1 MLRVFAV
8 QVIVSA
14 LHLADAQSSGSRAL
28 LQAAAAATSGGATAV
43 ASVKELTTN
52 ATASQARKD
61 TNLASPDYSGVGY
74 NFTRANSTANPNA
87 DAASASAFAA
97 AAVNGAGT
105 WNVVGQSGAI
115 AIHAI
120 LTANNHALLMMRPDP
135 TYPDD
140 SLAVDGG
147 NEIAAIYDVAANT
160 YVPFHIVEHPFC
172 AGHLVL
178 PNGHVLIAGGDN
190 VDLNPPFLTNGLQSV
205 RDYNPDEPS
214 YTLPETLPTG
224 RWYPTLVTLPDGH
237 ILIAGG
243 SQVEAGGYA
252 AGCSNNLPGSP
263 ADPTYDNP
271 TYTIYDPASGTLS
284 GDVPLP
290 ILADA
295 WPINLYPYL
304 TVLPQSG
311 SVLTIAGREVQA
323 LMFTAEGAT
332 PDAAYGNFPALPIP
346 ISYPQTASVVMLTLE
361 PPDYHVQILIVG
373 GTSADCADMNTP
385 ASTTSMLI
393 DATAGADHT
402 PVTETMP
409 VARVMPDA
417 VLLPTGDVFVCNGAQ
432 TGVAGGAPGTG
443 QANNAATAAS
453 LYTAT
458 APVGSRWSTLADS
471 LIARLYHSSAFL
483 TSNAEVWVSG
493 SEPTVD
499 YRVQTFTPSYIEP
512 GNARPV
518 VGSAPSNL
526 AYGAV
531 FEIDFTGTDAIDRV
545 VIDKLTGVTHST
557 HMDQRQVRLACNDLV
572 AGASITCT
580 APPDATIAPA
590 GHYQLF
596 ILYEGVPSASQMV
609 IVG

>member
-14 LHLADAQSSGSRAL
+14 LHLADAQSS
-28 LQAAAAATSGGATAV
+28 GATAV

-140 SLAVDGG
+140 SLA
-147 NEIAAIYDVAANT
+147 
-160 YVPFHIVEHPFC
+160 
-172 AGHLVL
+172 
-178 PNGHVLIAGGDN
+178 
-190 VDLNPPFLTNGLQSV
+190 SV

-361 PPDYHVQILIVG
+361 PPDYHVQ
-373 GTSADCADMNTP
+373 
-385 ASTTSMLI
+385 
-393 DATAGADHT
+393 
-402 PVTETMP
+402 
-409 VARVMPDA
+409 MPDA

-557 HMDQRQVRLACNDLV
+557 HMDQRQDSSVTYNV
-572 AGASITCT
+572 QVE
-580 APPDATIAPA
+580 ATNVVEA
-590 GHYQLF
+590 
-596 ILYEGVPSASQMV
+596 
-609 IVG
+609 